1 VGSTEAAIRAEA
13 MMVLRMVEISK
24 VFNRGFQ
31 SYGLPLATHVPV
43 LKTLYIQFITN
54 KAQPILQRNNKT
66 VRTSLDSR
74 TN

>member
-1 VGSTEAAIRAEA
+1 
-13 MMVLRMVEISK
+13 MMEISK
-24 VFNRGFQ
+24 VSNRGFQ

-43 LKTLYIQFITN
+43 FKTFYIHGITS
-54 KAQPILQRNNKT
+54 QCRPILQRNNKT